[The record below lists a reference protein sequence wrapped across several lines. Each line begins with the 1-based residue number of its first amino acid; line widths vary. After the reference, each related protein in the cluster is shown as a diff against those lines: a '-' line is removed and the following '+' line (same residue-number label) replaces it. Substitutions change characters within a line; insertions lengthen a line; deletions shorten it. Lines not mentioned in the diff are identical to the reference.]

1 MWYVIPFIVLL
12 VIALVLKRR
21 EAQKEQTAPA
31 KKTAPKQAAKKASK
45 KAESSSV
52 KSSVAAKDPVAAN
65 TQQSLPVADDIQQH
79 IGAFIQSGDYATAE
93 AQINQALNRDHRQ
106 HALYL
111 NLLDVY
117 ILQKDDFAIEHLIKR
132 LRSMQLHDICTLVE
146 SKQQDYQQSKATS
159 VIAPTHA
166 PSFAPE
172 PVSNT
177 TETEQPISLQND
189 EFEKHFNYHKKN
201 NVSFEDVQ
209 AELKNNANNAQVA
222 SDPVQQTA
230 NFDLSL
236 ELNTDTP
243 ALTDHTADLHQPKT
257 QAPHA
262 GAALEWELLPLDA
275 QVTSIPS
282 TKVESV
288 AQHPVPHEQTD
299 SEKSA
304 SSARVEAPA
313 QLAPLEFSLDN
324 SPKKDPEPVISPPRL
339 DLEQDDLP
347 EFDFHYEKSD
357 KTESGLEKNSAL
369 SQEAFSLDVEDD
381 SFVTPAP
388 VSHLDIA
395 TSDPLVASFPELLDL
410 DEIQLDLDLA
420 TQYISLGAYDSAR
433 VLLNKN
439 QAKFNFEQTEHA
451 KKLLNQIA
459 S

>member
-21 EAQKEQTAPA
+21 EAQKEQTTPA

-45 KAESSSV
+45 KAESISA
-52 KSSVAAKDPVAAN
+52 KPSVAAKDPVATN

-79 IGAFIQSGDYATAE
+79 IGKLIQSGDYATAE

-111 NLLDVY
+111 SLLDVY

-146 SKQQDYQQSKATS
+146 SKQHDYQQSKASPAVT
-159 VIAPTHA
+159 PTHA

-172 PVSNT
+172 PVSNI

-209 AELKNNANNAQVA
+209 AELKHNANNAQAA
-222 SDPVQQTA
+222 SDTTKQTA

-243 ALTDHTADLHQPKT
+243 ALTDHTEALHQPKT
-257 QAPHA
+257 QASHA
-262 GAALEWELLPLDA
+262 GAALEWELLPLDT
-275 QVTSIPS
+275 QVASTPS
-282 TKVESV
+282 TRIESV
-288 AQHPVPHEQTD
+288 AQQPNPNEQTN
-299 SEKSA
+299 SENLA
-304 SSARVEAPA
+304 SSTQVEVPA

-324 SPKKDPEPVISPPRL
+324 SPKDEPEPVVSPSRL
-339 DLEQDDLP
+339 NLEQDDLP
-347 EFDFHYEKSD
+347 EFNFHYEKSD
-357 KTESGLEKNSAL
+357 KTESGLEKSSAL
-369 SQEAFSLDVEDD
+369 SQEAFSLDIEDEAL
-381 SFVTPAP
+381 VTPVP
-388 VSHLDIA
+388 TSHLDIA

-433 VLLNKN
+433 ILLNKN

-451 KKLLNQIA
+451 KNLLNQIA